1 MDINRKDGY
10 TCWVCGRPIPKDR
23 AMWIRRGGRYVP
35 VHRECDFEGYRIQR
49 TDFIFGVAFTI
60 VFRKKGSE
68 SREARGR
75 KRG

>member
-1 MDINRKDGY
+1 MDINGKDGY

-35 VHRECDFEGYRIQR
+35 IQR

-60 VFRKKGSE
+60 VFHKKGSGNH
-68 SREARGR
+68 EARGR

>member
-1 MDINRKDGY
+1 MDINGKDGY
-10 TCWVCGRPIPKDR
+10 TCWACGRPIPKDR

-35 VHRECDFEGYRIQR
+35 IHRECDFEGYRIQR

-60 VFRKKGSE
+60 VFRKKGSG
-68 SREARGR
+68 SHEARGR